1 MPNSSRSP
9 DERNPYRALSMIWL
23 GKTSSCAKR
32 STDRKSA
39 SVRVPVLV
47 GATLAVLIIA
57 AIELHPVKPAPADRG
72 HPSCEWRDCE

>member
-1 MPNSSRSP
+1 MRNSSRLLGARS
-9 DERNPYRALSMIWL
+9 RYRPPSMIWL
-23 GKTSSCAKR
+23 GRLLSFALRLSGVL
-32 STDRKSA
+32 SG
-39 SVRVPVLV
+39 PVLV